1 MSGTKLRFLGLG
13 SGTTATHG
21 LMNLFCEYG
30 IPSIHYWDT
39 CHLDRATGELHAHLM
54 DSVWCLTKAGHA
66 CELAKG
72 MNAGK
77 CTVGAARELIQRNL
91 QNLLRHGSAQALF
104 DFPFPELAEPL
115 AAMVPDALVVQSLRD
130 GNVWTGNR
138 YSDHVNTPICRDGMH
153 NALDLFNCRQDTEP
167 CSRLPNMRE
176 LEPSGHNQIAQHSFY
191 ERNAD
196 IRSLFPKRNIH
207 EACAWDDSFTSVEI
221 QLRNMGYRRVSG
233 SSALFTDSNQPQPS
247 VPMWRISQI
256 EQNLEVI
263 QAVEQAN
270 GESPG

>member
-1 MSGTKLRFLGLG
+1 MTLYG
-13 SGTTATHG
+13 SIVESTLLTHQ
-21 LMNLFCEYG
+21 
-30 IPSIHYWDT
+30 T
-39 CHLDRATGELHAHLM
+39 C
-54 DSVWCLTKAGHA
+54 A
-66 CELAKG
+66 CF
-72 MNAGK
+72 
-77 CTVGAARELIQRNL
+77 TSPRR
-91 QNLLRHGSAQALF
+91 
-104 DFPFPELAEPL
+104 
-115 AAMVPDALVVQSLRD
+115 
-130 GNVWTGNR
+130 
-138 YSDHVNTPICRDGMH
+138 RDGMH

-196 IRSLFPKRNIH
+196 IRSLFPKRNVHEVSSVSGWCHCHGNVGFIPNMRPGITAFPHIH
-207 EACAWDDSFTSVEI
+207 VCISLISALVCQACAWDDSFKSVEI